1 LNRKVS
7 PGVIQA
13 QSGGATAGVG
23 LLSGWGVISL
33 QKSRRWDGLQKRR
46 DGQRKDISVKENPK
60 GWQTWARSH
69 CPPQRVEA
77 SLISP
82 TSIASVERP

>member
-1 LNRKVS
+1 MNRKVS

-33 QKSRRWDGLQKRR
+33 QKSRRWDGLQERR

-60 GWQTWARSH
+60 RLADLGQVALPTAACGGILDKSH
-69 CPPQRVEA
+69 FH
-77 SLISP
+77 SLG
-82 TSIASVERP
+82 